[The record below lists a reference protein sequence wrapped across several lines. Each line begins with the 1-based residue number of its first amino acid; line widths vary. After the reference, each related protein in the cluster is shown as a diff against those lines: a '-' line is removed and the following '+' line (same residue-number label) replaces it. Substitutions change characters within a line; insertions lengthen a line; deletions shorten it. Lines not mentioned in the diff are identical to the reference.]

1 MQKAEHVYRFRQL
14 TPLQIQNLSVQDIR
28 AFLNVEKEIDEL
40 IEEDMSFNEWEEL
53 LINDVIRISVRFDV
67 PEESRTKILQGLADQ
82 ILNDT

>member
-1 MQKAEHVYRFRQL
+1 MRKAEHVYRLRQL

-40 IEEDMSFNEWEEL
+40 IEEDMSLNGWEEL
-53 LINDVIRISVRFDV
+53 LINDVIRISVRSDV